1 MISKRLVVIAVCAV
15 MVLAT
20 VAHPDLAFAKFKD
33 KYSPLPA
40 TPANGV
46 GNDSYP
52 NGRPW
57 QATESDFIEVKHAI
71 AEVKGDTE
79 SILHELDNVDTDLL
93 IIKNDLTEI
102 KGTLADIQ
110 SGLEGVGSNVS
121 ALTNTL
127 AVQVSVPSASDAQ
140 RNALNDAPV
149 QVFVQ
154 VSRNGAGVTGLTPDA
169 FAYSNSFPL
178 NGAGYCGNACFIA
191 GENGLYALEL
201 QGDWVEG
208 SYAGT
213 LNVQFTN
220 STSAGDVTSTGTSLV
235 TFDIPAAPAP

>member
-1 MISKRLVVIAVCAV
+1 MIINRLIVIAVCAA
-15 MVLAT
+15 MGLAAT
-20 VAHPDLAFAKFKD
+20 TQSDVAFAKNKN
-33 KYSPLPA
+33 KTTQTSEPA
-40 TPANGV
+40 NNGV
-46 GNDSYP
+46 GNDGYP

-57 QATESDFIEVKHAI
+57 QAMESDFIEVKQAI

-79 SILHELDNVDTDLL
+79 SILHELDDVDADLL

-110 SGLEGVGSNVS
+110 SGLEGVGADVS

-127 AVQVSVPSASDAQ
+127 AVQVSVPSASAEQ
-140 RNALNDAPV
+140 RNDVNNVPV
-149 QVFVQ
+149 QLFVQ
-154 VSRNGAGVTGLTPDA
+154 VTQNGVGVSGLTADA

-201 QGDWVEG
+201 QGDWIAG

-213 LNVQFTN
+213 LNVHFTN
-220 STSAGDVTSTGTSLV
+220 STSEGTGTSLV
-235 TFDIPAAPAP
+235 SFDIPAAPAP